1 MIYIRKFFQIIVL
14 TLLFSISF
22 SIIDLFKGSDI
33 DYFNNLVKAAC
44 SICVMGVCKLLYY
57 FYKHYQEEK

>member
-1 MIYIRKFFQIIVL
+1 MISRRRLSKIIVL

-22 SIIDLFKGSDI
+22 SITDLFIGSDI

-57 FYKHYQEEK
+57 FYKYYQEEK